1 MTSTDSRARARTR
14 TRHGQARRKIAL
26 ITGSSRGIGR
36 GIALEFARE
45 GAHIVVNYRRDAAAA
60 DATVH
65 AIEELGSSAAGVAGR
80 RQRVGRGGDAWSVR
94 LLQHFGHLD
103 IVVANSGIAS
113 RVAPLWDLD
122 VDHWHKVINI
132 NLHGVFYTCRAT
144 VGHLVER
151 QRGNVILISS
161 IGADVCGPMGAPYYV
176 AKAGVNALTKSLAK
190 ECAPAGVRVN
200 CIAPGLVATDM
211 GDRMMKFYGEA
222 LLAAS
227 RWAAPANRKTSA
239 KPPCISPATTPASS
253 PARSCASTAAR
264 GCEMRAVSVSM
275 AAPVGRYALSQDSTA
290 AAALES

>member
-1 MTSTDSRARARTR
+1 MGRLEGR
-14 TRHGQARRKIAL
+14 IAL

-65 AIEELGSSAAGVAGR
+65 AIEELGGTALA
-80 RQRVGRGGDAWSVR
+80 
-94 LLQHFGHLD
+94 LQADVSEWGAVQAMAEQALRHFGHLD
-103 IVVANSGIAS
+103 IVVANSGVAS

-144 VGHLVER
+144 VGHLV
-151 QRGNVILISS
+151 QRKSGNVILISS
-161 IGADVCGPMGAPYYV
+161 IGADACGPMGAPYYV

-211 GDRMMKFYGEA
+211 GDRMMKFYGDA
-222 LLAAS
+222 LLASIPLGRAGQPEDIGKAAVYLAS
-227 RWAAPANRKTSA
+227 DD
-239 KPPCISPATTPASS
+239 ASFVTGKILRVDGG
-253 PARSCASTAAR
+253 AW
-264 GCEMRAVSVSM
+264 M
-275 AAPVGRYALSQDSTA
+275 
-290 AAALES
+290 